1 MYIEEWGMKAA
12 LPLSYPTL
20 NHKLLIVIL
29 SEVKNLNKISVLE
42 VYRTKVLWNI
52 ESSFTFSIFTKNRK
66 FAISK
71 QTFS

>member
-1 MYIEEWGMKAA
+1 MKAA

-42 VYRTKVLWNI
+42 VYRTKV
-52 ESSFTFSIFTKNRK
+52 
-66 FAISK
+66 ISYV
-71 QTFS
+71 SAW